1 MTYGVGTQAE
11 LDQANQRINAFK
23 EDLLRRG
30 FRTVSVSF
38 SDSKEESILD
48 GQYGR
53 LKDLRVTLQTNKRL
67 EEDAPEVAGG
77 IHASISDEQADREF
91 EELYKN
97 VITVVTGRPQEP
109 PSACDTSL
117 EDPPGWLPDE
127 LPGAVDVAV
136 LRFVVLQV
144 LLYLLFRFAGRVIVQ
159 SFDHRFVL
167 AHANTNPRELPIK
180 RSG

>member
-1 MTYGVGTQAE
+1 MKRLFALTLCALLASHCSTEYRKSYGSKGSTMTYGVGTQAE
-11 LDQANQRINAFK
+11 LDEANQRINAFK
-23 EDLLRRG
+23 EDLLRQG

-38 SDSKEESILD
+38 SDSKEESILE

-97 VITVVTGRPQEP
+97 VITVVTGQPQ
-109 PSACDTSL
+109 
-117 EDPPGWLPDE
+117 
-127 LPGAVDVAV
+127 
-136 LRFVVLQV
+136 
-144 LLYLLFRFAGRVIVQ
+144 
-159 SFDHRFVL
+159 
-167 AHANTNPRELPIK
+167 
-180 RSG
+180 

>member
-1 MTYGVGTQAE
+1 MKRLFALTLCALLPSNCSTEYRKSYGSKGSTMTYGVGTQAE
-11 LDQANQRINAFK
+11 LDEANQRINAFK

-38 SDSKEESILD
+38 SDSKEESILE

-97 VITVVTGRPQEP
+97 VITVVTGRPQ
-109 PSACDTSL
+109 
-117 EDPPGWLPDE
+117 
-127 LPGAVDVAV
+127 
-136 LRFVVLQV
+136 
-144 LLYLLFRFAGRVIVQ
+144 
-159 SFDHRFVL
+159 
-167 AHANTNPRELPIK
+167 
-180 RSG
+180 

>member
-1 MTYGVGTQAE
+1 MKRLFALTLCALLASNCSTEYRKSYGSKGSTMTYGVGTQAE
-11 LDQANQRINAFK
+11 LDEANQRINAFK

-38 SDSKEESILD
+38 SDSKEESILE

-77 IHASISDEQADREF
+77 IHASIGDEQADREF

-97 VITVVTGRPQEP
+97 VITVVTGRPQ
-109 PSACDTSL
+109 
-117 EDPPGWLPDE
+117 
-127 LPGAVDVAV
+127 
-136 LRFVVLQV
+136 
-144 LLYLLFRFAGRVIVQ
+144 
-159 SFDHRFVL
+159 
-167 AHANTNPRELPIK
+167 
-180 RSG
+180 